1 MQVSIGGILKYYMLI
16 NLELYR
22 IFYTTAKLG
31 SISKAAK
38 ELYTSQPALSQAIK
52 QLEQKLGGELFYRN
66 ARGVSLTLEGEVLY
80 RYIEQG
86 YSLIQAGEHKFS
98 ELKQMTSGQLRLA
111 VCSAVCKY
119 DLLQYVSQYN
129 LNYPDVYIYIKD
141 EPSYE
146 IARLLDMGKIDIGI
160 INPHNL
166 DSGKFDTIKTLEMH
180 DCFVVGEKYKALYD
194 DSISIHML
202 SQNYPF
208 IMLQKGGS
216 TRAYIDE
223 YFLSHGINLAPQ
235 IELSN
240 LDLIIE
246 FTIKGLGVACVI
258 EEHVQKEL
266 KNNSLFKLNI
276 QEKLP
281 PRSLRVIVKKDM
293 PLSTAASKFIDL
305 MGV

>member
-1 MQVSIGGILKYYMLI
+1 MFI

-38 ELYTSQPALSQAIK
+38 ELYTSQPAVSQAIK
-52 QLEQKLGGELFYRN
+52 QLEQKLGGELFYRD
-66 ARGVSLTLEGEVLY
+66 ARGVSLTTEGEVLY

-86 YSLIQAGEHKFS
+86 YSLIQVGEQKFS

-119 DLLQYVSQYN
+119 DLLKYISQYN
-129 LNYPDVYIYIKD
+129 INYPDVSLYIED
-141 EPSYE
+141 ESSYKIAQLLE
-146 IARLLDMGKIDIGI
+146 IGKIDIGI
-160 INPHNL
+160 INLYNI
-166 DSGKFDTIKTLEMH
+166 DNGNFNIIKTIEMH
-180 DCFVVGEKYKALYD
+180 DCFVVGEKYKALCD

-202 SQNYPF
+202 SQNYPL
-208 IMLQKGGS
+208 IMLQKGGN
-216 TRAYIDE
+216 TRASIDE

-246 FTIKGLGVACVI
+246 FTVKGLGAACVI
-258 EEHVQKEL
+258 EEYVQKEL
-266 KNNSLFKLNI
+266 KNKSLYKLNI
-276 QEKLP
+276 QEKMSI
-281 PRSLRVIVKKDM
+281 RSLGIVTKKDM
-293 PLSTAASKFIDL
+293 PLSTAARKFIEI
-305 MGV
+305 MRT

>member
-1 MQVSIGGILKYYMLI
+1 MLI

-38 ELYTSQPALSQAIK
+38 KLYTSQPAISQAIK

-66 ARGVSLTLEGEVLY
+66 ARGVSLTIEGEVLY

-86 YSLIQAGEHKFS
+86 YNLIQAGEHKFS
-98 ELKQMTSGQLRLA
+98 EFKQMTSGQLRLA
-111 VCSAVCKY
+111 VCSAVCKH
-119 DLLQYVSQYN
+119 DLLLSISQYN
-129 LNYPDVYIYIKD
+129 LNYPDIYLYIKD
-141 EPSYE
+141 ESSYE
-146 IARLLDMGKIDIGI
+146 IVQLLDMGKIDIGI

-166 DSGKFDTIKTLEMH
+166 DRDKFTTIKTLKMH
-180 DCFVVGEKYKALYD
+180 DCFIVGEKYKALCN

-240 LDLIIE
+240 LELIIE
-246 FTIKGLGVACVI
+246 FTIKGLGVSCVI

-281 PRSLRVIVKKDM
+281 LRSLEVVVKKDM

-305 MGV
+305 ICT